1 MTSIK
6 ELINEVERLKETKRK
21 NRGGTIS
28 NFCRIKLKGI
38 KQAIEV
44 IDDKKNFDVKDWNK
58 LKRTLDI

>member
-38 KQAIEV
+38 KQAI
-44 IDDKKNFDVKDWNK
+44 DDKKNFDVKDWNK